1 MRLTVIIMILIFIN
15 SCAVNHA
22 QVRREVEKSMRK
34 YPLVS
39 YNFVSRQVTIT
50 HKIKY

>member
-1 MRLTVIIMILIFIN
+1 MRLTVIIMISILIN

-39 YNFVSRQVTIT
+39 YNFVAKRITVTQT
-50 HKIKY
+50 IKY

>member
-34 YPLVS
+34 YPLLS
-39 YNFVSRQVTIT
+39 YDFNARRVTVT